1 MFVISNGGI
10 LSTESAGVGR
20 LPVGNSIS
28 NGKIVVTGSGSKWST
43 SQLDLAV
50 NGTVEITDGALVSVA
65 DRLNFDYC
73 DNTQINMSTGGKLA
87 LAGEADDSLQEFL
100 DLVEGSDA
108 IRYWDN
114 IYDGWSDITEGT
126 YGLDYTLQYIDD
138 GGSDLF
144 GYTLLTVLTAPK
156 PMGGDADR
164 DNDVDA
170 DDAARLAENWL
181 TMSGAKWADG
191 DFNNDGRVDE
201 IDASILAANWQRSS
215 DANPA
220 VPEPS
225 ALALLLT
232 AAAATFFSRCRQ
244 ASRR

>member
-1 MFVISNGGI
+1 MLVVKNGGY
-10 LSTESAGVGR
+10 LSTKNGAVGGI
-20 LPVGNSIS
+20 PHGAAFS
-28 NGKIVVTGSGSKWST
+28 NGKITLTG
-43 SQLDLAV
+43 
-50 NGTVEITDGALVSVA
+50 NGTTWHTQQLFIGANGAVEISDGALLSVA
-65 DRLNFDYC
+65 DTLEFYYYFYP
-73 DNTQINMSTGGKLA
+73 QINMSTGGKLA

-100 DLVEGSDA
+100 DLVTGSDA

-114 IYDGWSDITEGT
+114 IHDDWSDITEGT